1 MFTLAQ
7 SLFTEVRRRARLV
20 RSTGD
25 AGLQTVEWIFLVV
38 GMLAIAGIVIF
49 AVTGFV
55 QAQVGKLPG

>member
-7 SLFTEVRRRARLV
+7 SLFTEVRRRARLL

-38 GMLAIAGIVIF
+38 GILVIAGIVIT
-49 AVTGFV
+49 AVTTFV
-55 QAQVGKLPG
+55 QGQVGKLPG

>member
-38 GMLAIAGIVIF
+38 GILAIAGVVIV
-49 AVTGFV
+49 AVSVFV
-55 QAQVGKLPG
+55 QGQVAKLPG

>member
-20 RSTGD
+20 RSTQD

-38 GMLAIAGIVIF
+38 GILVIAGIVITV
-49 AVTGFV
+49 VTAFV
-55 QAQVGKLPG
+55 QAPVGKLPG

>member
-7 SLFTEVRRRARLV
+7 SLFTEVRRRARMM
-20 RSTGD
+20 RSTQD

-38 GMLAIAGIVIF
+38 GILVIAGIVIT
-49 AVTGFV
+49 AVTAFV